1 MSYFFIL
8 KIKTSVEQASCLF
21 DQDDY
26 LPVSSLNRCSQAYP
40 KEYHCEYVNLFEGRE
55 FRCY

>member
-1 MSYFFIL
+1 MSYFFSF

-26 LPVSSLNRCSQAYP
+26 LPVSSPNHYSQAYP
-40 KEYHCEYVNLFEGRE
+40 KECHCEYVNLFGGRE
-55 FRCY
+55 FLYY